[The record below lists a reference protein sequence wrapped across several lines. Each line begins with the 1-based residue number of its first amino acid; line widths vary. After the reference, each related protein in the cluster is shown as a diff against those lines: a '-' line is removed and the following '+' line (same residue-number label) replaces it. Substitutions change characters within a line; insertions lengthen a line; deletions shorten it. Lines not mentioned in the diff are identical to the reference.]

1 MRRWYIPLA
10 ALVVALGVACG
21 AYALGYWPAEFVQ
34 VLASPRMNA
43 NDTSNAALPVTS
55 PVRRIRAEARV
66 VPARWAQ
73 LSMPL
78 DGTVQQVFV
87 REGETVEAG
96 QLLVRLKN
104 TRQRVLVSQAQ
115 AELDRAQ
122 AALRLAQAA
131 PQPELIAE
139 LEAALAAAQA
149 NYNKLADG
157 LLPGAITE
165 AEEALAQAQAEY
177 AYLTQAASPQQLT
190 EATTERNLAQAKL
203 TEAQAEYATVS
214 SRADAAT
221 LPEGFALQKAT
232 AELNAA
238 QAKVDLLQSG
248 ATPAQR
254 AGAAAAVRQAQAKVD
269 ALKNAL
275 PGELAEAAAAV
286 EQAQAKLDLARAGVR
301 SEEVDVA
308 QADVNVALAGLQEAM
323 VLLSETELRAPFGGT
338 ITALNIGAGEQV
350 SAGVP
355 LLQLAD
361 TGSWLVETLDLTEMD
376 VVGILPGSEVTVT
389 FDALP
394 NLKLTGQ
401 VAHIRPVG
409 ENSRSSTVYG
419 ESAPDDA
426 LTGDVIY
433 KVVIAPDTED
443 ERLMWNMTALVDFGE
458 R

>member
-1 MRRWYIPLA
+1 MKRWYIPLA
-10 ALVVALGVACG
+10 ALVTALSVAYG
-21 AYALGYWPAEFVQ
+21 AYVLGYWPADFMQ

-43 NDTSNAALPVTS
+43 NDSRSEALAVSS

-78 DGTVQQVFV
+78 DGTVQQVLV
-87 REGETVEAG
+87 REGGTVEAG
-96 QLLVRLKN
+96 QLLVKLKD

-115 AELDRAQ
+115 AELNRAQ
-122 AALRLAQAA
+122 AALKLAQAA

-165 AEEALAQAQAEY
+165 AEEALAQAQADY
-177 AYLTQAASPQQLT
+177 AFLTQAASPQLLA
-190 EATTERNLAQAKL
+190 EATTELNLAQAEL
-203 TEAQAEYATVS
+203 AEAEAEYAAVS
-214 SRADAAT
+214 GRADAAT
-221 LPEGFALQKAT
+221 LPEAFALQKAT

-238 QAKVDLLQSG
+238 QAKVDLLQG
-248 ATPAQR
+248 GVTPAQR
-254 AGAAAAVRQAQAKVD
+254 AGAAAVVRQAQARVD

-275 PGELAEAAAAV
+275 PGELAEAAATV
-286 EQAQAKLDLARAGVR
+286 QQAQAQLDLARVGVR

-308 QADVNVALAGLQEAM
+308 QAEVNVALSGLQEAM
-323 VLLSETELRAPFGGT
+323 VSLAETELRAPFAGT
-338 ITALNIGAGEQV
+338 VTALNISAGEQV
-350 SAGVP
+350 AAGVP

-361 TGSWLVETLDLTEMD
+361 TTVWQVETLDLTEMD

-394 NLKLTGQ
+394 DLTLAGT
-401 VAHIRPVG
+401 VAHVRPVG
-409 ENSRSSTVYG
+409 ENSRMMTLYDPSTPEEV
-419 ESAPDDA
+419 
-426 LTGDVIY
+426 LTGDVVY
-433 KVVIAPDTED
+433 KVVITPEQQDA
-443 ERLMWNMTALVDFGE
+443 RLMWNMSSLVDFGE